1 MGILTVLCTGLT
13 DGGVPPPGSW
23 AQVLHL
29 GHGMDPELFESPP
42 YGDTPPFPEIC
53 QVEAMAGDRS
63 VDAVIS

>member
-1 MGILTVLCTGLT
+1 MGILPLLCPSLT
-13 DGGVPPPGSW
+13 DSGMPPPGSW

-29 GHGMDPELFESPP
+29 VHGMDPELFESPP
-42 YGDTPPFPEIC
+42 YGDTPPFPEIR